1 MKKENLSEKL
11 INIMRSKNYVPLS
24 AHELALTLGLNRKD
38 ILKLKNVLAEMV
50 KGGVVAKV
58 KGDRYASSDE
68 LDLVSGTIDFRPS
81 GRAYMRTAK
90 GDIIEFRQ
98 EDTGVALHGDNVL
111 ARIIVAGK
119 KRFGNSRGAFGKKSK
134 KNRNIERNYFDDG
147 TKYARVIRILERK
160 NEKVIGTLRRSY
172 NFWHVVPDDP
182 KFFYDIIV
190 ADPTK
195 SGLSPAPVE
204 NDKVVVK
211 LNDWTQ
217 RHINPS
223 GEIVENFGESHT
235 PMAEYRAIL
244 SKYDLS
250 ETFPEDVEEE
260 ANNTPDFVRPK
271 EVIGRCDMRGK
282 FTITID
288 PVDAKDFD
296 DAISLELDK
305 DGEWEVGVHIA
316 DVSAYIPEKSA
327 LEREAFARG
336 TSVYFTD
343 RVVPML
349 PKVLSNGACSLN
361 AGEEKATLSCFIT
374 LDADG
379 EIVSSSIEMTTI
391 VSKNDLFFIG

>member
-1 MKKENLSEKL
+1 
-11 INIMRSKNYVPLS
+11 
-24 AHELALTLGLNRKD
+24 
-38 ILKLKNVLAEMV
+38 MV

-134 KNRNIERNYFDDG
+134 KNRHIERNYFDDG

-211 LNDWTQ
+211 LTEKGTYFFDYGNAFLLEASRAGADVVKEDGRFHSQ
-217 RHINPS
+217 RS
-223 GEIVENFGESHT
+223 
-235 PMAEYRAIL
+235 
-244 SKYDLS
+244 
-250 ETFPEDVEEE
+250 TFP
-260 ANNTPDFVRPK
+260 
-271 EVIGRCDMRGK
+271 CQQ
-282 FTITID
+282 
-288 PVDAKDFD
+288 
-296 DAISLELDK
+296 
-305 DGEWEVGVHIA
+305 
-316 DVSAYIPEKSA
+316 
-327 LEREAFARG
+327 
-336 TSVYFTD
+336 VY
-343 RVVPML
+343 L
-349 PKVLSNGACSLN
+349 
-361 AGEEKATLSCFIT
+361 
-374 LDADG
+374 
-379 EIVSSSIEMTTI
+379 
-391 VSKNDLFFIG
+391 